1 MQGQTP
7 TSLNILILLN
17 RIPYPLNDGGA
28 IGAYNFVKG
37 YAQAGCNVTILAMNT
52 SKHFVEGAKVEE
64 VLGQFGTV
72 KTMFIDNKI
81 KPVGA
86 LLNLLN
92 GSSYVIERFV
102 SKAYND
108 ALIEIL
114 SKQQFDVV
122 HIDGLP
128 PAAYIDTVRAHSK
141 AKVSMRAHNVEH
153 VIWQRIAEKEGNPLK
168 KWYVGLQAQRLK
180 VFEIKAINKCDVVM
194 AISNE
199 DEQTIKHECPNAT
212 TVVVPAGMD
221 INDEIENENYN
232 AADLFFIGSFDWM
245 PNLQGVDW
253 FIANVWNGLVER
265 FPGIKLSI
273 AGKKMPNS
281 IYALKSANLLPMGQV
296 PDAKQ
301 FMLQHGVMVVP
312 IISGS
317 GIRIKILEG
326 MALGKTIIATPIAAE
341 GLGLTDGENI
351 LIADSEQMFI
361 DKLDKCL
368 QNAEY
373 CRAIGANAHRFALA
387 NYRNK
392 NIFSRLVQ
400 YYTSL

>member
-1 MQGQTP
+1 MQLQSP
-7 TSLNILILLN
+7 NLLNILILLN

-37 YAQAGCNVTILAMNT
+37 YAQAGCKVTILAMNT
-52 SKHFVEGAKVEE
+52 SKHFVEDAKVQE
-64 VLGQFGTV
+64 VLSPFGIVRTV
-72 KTMFIDNKI
+72 FIDNRI

-86 LLNLLN
+86 LLNLAN

-102 SKAYND
+102 SKAYKD
-108 ALIEIL
+108 ALVQL
-114 SKQQFDVV
+114 LNQQQFDIV

-168 KWYVGLQAQRLK
+168 KWYVGMQAERLK
-180 VFEIKAINKCDVVM
+180 QFEIKAINKCDVVM

-199 DEQTIKHECPNAT
+199 DEQTIKRGCPNAT
-212 TVVVPAGMD
+212 TLVVPAGMD
-221 INDEIENENYN
+221 ISEQIENENYN
-232 AADLFFIGSFDWM
+232 ASDLFFIGSFDWM

-253 FIANVWNGLVER
+253 FIANVWNGLVKR
-265 FPGIKLSI
+265 FPSLQLSI
-273 AGKKMPNS
+273 AGKKMPDS
-281 IYALKSANLLPMGQV
+281 IYALKSANLMPVGEV

-312 IISGS
+312 IVSGS

-368 QNAEY
+368 QNADY
-373 CRAIGANAHRFALA
+373 CRAIGANAHMFALA